1 MANQG
6 KRMVKENLI
15 AQIGQGGGAEY
26 TAGDGISISAED
38 VISVD
43 NTVALKSELPDTSHM
58 VEDNDPTFPFVGN
71 IKNNGGMFLY
81 KKANGFYQSNVTVE
95 STDDPVLVN
104 LEALSGDYTKLTNK
118 PTIPAAV
125 SGTNDGTNW
134 TNLTIGSDTYA
145 IPAGGS
151 TYTAGDGIDITN
163 DVISVDNSV
172 EQARV
177 FEFLTNPNDADFL
190 STVPVLSST
199 AYTPATD
206 SKFPNNPV
214 IDTNPDDAKTRTIY
228 IRGYFVV
235 RDTANDQYVII
246 STSSTNNIT
255 TTHGDLNR
263 YMKTFKL
270 ERTGNSG
277 YSFPRAR
284 YAGTFTNTNG
294 SETSTFIRPTR
305 NQYMEFGVNAT
316 ATDTEGSVIRVSN
329 PVANVNYAQQL
340 QTPTADGTYVL
351 KVTVSNGAPTF
362 S

>member
-1 MANQG
+1 MANFG
-6 KRMVKENLI
+6 KRMVAEDLI
-15 AQIGQGGGAEY
+15 KQIGQGGGGSY
-26 TAGDGISISAED
+26 TAGDGIDITD
-38 VISVD
+38 NKISVD
-43 NTVALKSELPDTSHM
+43 NTVALKSDLTDYAKSA
-58 VEDNDPTFPFVGN
+58 D
-71 IKNNGGMFLY
+71 L
-81 KKANGFYQSNVTVE
+81 ATVA
-95 STDDPVLVN
+95 TTGKYDDLLN
-104 LEALSGDYTKLTNK
+104 L

-134 TNLTIGSDTYA
+134 TSITIGDTTKN
-145 IPAGGS
+145 IPSGGS
-151 TYTAGDGIDITN
+151 GGSYTAGEGIDITSN
-163 DVISVDNSV
+163 VISVDNSV
-172 EQARV
+172 EQARI

-246 STSSTNNIT
+246 STSSSNNIS

-294 SETSTFIRPTR
+294 AETSTFIRPTR
-305 NQYMEFGVNAT
+305 NQYMEFTVNAT

-362 S
+362 SWVAEV